1 MSSLIFYTDP
11 DQALVVTDTL
21 AVNPDGSPLFFT
33 SKAHYL
39 PHLRTIV
46 AGTGLAGFH
55 AEWAMSVNNRM
66 AVSGVQNL
74 NHHAPGRLRE
84 LWVSHKVAQCLPADV
99 TTTVYHFGISEGGE
113 GIAAYAYRS
122 TNDFIS
128 EKIPVG
134 IGVKPYC
141 TVPEVE
147 PPHLLDHLEAMM
159 NEQRRL
165 QELEPPDRRLHIGGE
180 AHAIHLTRSS
190 CTFACL
196 FQFGDFR
203 TQQAQVVR
211 SLCEMAPRTET

>member
-21 AVNPDGSPLFFT
+21 AVEPDGSPLLFT

-55 AEWAMSVNNRM
+55 AEWAISVNNRM

-74 NHHAPGRLRE
+74 NHHAQRGLRDLWGRFAD
-84 LWVSHKVAQCLPADV
+84 AQRLPAGI

-113 GIAAYAYRS
+113 GLAAYAYRS
-122 TNDFIS
+122 ANDFTS
-128 EKIPVG
+128 EKISVG

-141 TVPEVE
+141 TVPEVGLE
-147 PPHLLDHLEAMM
+147 HLLDNVEAMM

-165 QELEPPDRRLHIGGE
+165 QEMEPPDRRLYIGGE
-180 AHAIHLTRSS
+180 AHAIHLTRNG

-196 FQFGDFR
+196 FQFSDFR
-203 TQQAQVVR
+203 TQQAQVAR
-211 SLCEMAPRTET
+211 SLHVLTPPTER